1 MSFFEELKRRNVIRV
16 AIAYAV
22 GAWLVLQLTDV
33 LVELLG
39 LPDTAGKY
47 VILLLVIGF
56 PLALFFAW
64 AFEMTPEGIKRET
77 DVDRSESITDITGRK
92 LDRSII
98 AVLALAVVFFIYD
111 KFSTPEDVGSGSIS
125 QAGQVAGKPASGVIE
140 PDPVQTPSEPSIAVL
155 PFLNMSSDPDQEYFS
170 DGIAE
175 ELLNLLVRVDGL
187 KVASRTSS
195 FVYKGENLNIPA
207 IAEELKVNHILEGSV
222 RKAGNRVRITAQL
235 IDTADD
241 RHLWSDTFDR
251 ELNDIFAI
259 QDEIAN
265 SIVDALKSELGI
277 GLESVSVEAA
287 TGNLDAYELYLKG
300 RGLFIARQ
308 NLDVSTAVLRKAT
321 QLDPEFAE
329 AWETLAA
336 AESVSAS
343 WLAGDGIDHHSL
355 AFEAANKALE
365 LDPGLS
371 MAYAVLAQ
379 VPSPDFEHLKAMEL
393 LDTAL
398 RNDPKNATAYL
409 WRAINLIELGHFEE
423 AIADF
428 EKCLAIDPAYLNC
441 KQHMAVAY
449 YFWGKTEAA
458 IRIFEETL
466 EENFHSVDDIF
477 VSHYVKSG
485 QTVTAYLLGNTSVFG
500 DYAPLRDWI
509 EAIQNPEQNHSARI
523 ARWERWAESQNFPF
537 CNLTALVVALRVDRC
552 YDGVFDE
559 AFRMVWHPDAAY
571 FRNTPAFKKLINRYA
586 MGYWRKYGFAPQCH
600 DLGDGDFECD

>member
-22 GAWLVLQLTDV
+22 GAWLLLQLTDV

-241 RHLWSDTFDR
+241 RHLWSD
-251 ELNDIFAI
+251 
-259 QDEIAN
+259 
-265 SIVDALKSELGI
+265 
-277 GLESVSVEAA
+277 
-287 TGNLDAYELYLKG
+287 
-300 RGLFIARQ
+300 
-308 NLDVSTAVLRKAT
+308 
-321 QLDPEFAE
+321 
-329 AWETLAA
+329 
-336 AESVSAS
+336 AS
-343 WLAGDGIDHHSL
+343 
-355 AFEAANKALE
+355 
-365 LDPGLS
+365 
-371 MAYAVLAQ
+371 
-379 VPSPDFEHLKAMEL
+379 
-393 LDTAL
+393 
-398 RNDPKNATAYL
+398 
-409 WRAINLIELGHFEE
+409 
-423 AIADF
+423 
-428 EKCLAIDPAYLNC
+428 
-441 KQHMAVAY
+441 
-449 YFWGKTEAA
+449 
-458 IRIFEETL
+458 
-466 EENFHSVDDIF
+466 
-477 VSHYVKSG
+477 
-485 QTVTAYLLGNTSVFG
+485 
-500 DYAPLRDWI
+500 
-509 EAIQNPEQNHSARI
+509 
-523 ARWERWAESQNFPF
+523 
-537 CNLTALVVALRVDRC
+537 
-552 YDGVFDE
+552 
-559 AFRMVWHPDAAY
+559 
-571 FRNTPAFKKLINRYA
+571 
-586 MGYWRKYGFAPQCH
+586 
-600 DLGDGDFECD
+600 

>member
-22 GAWLVLQLTDV
+22 GAWLLLQLTDV
-33 LVELLG
+33 LVDLLG

-64 AFEMTPEGIKRET
+64 AFEMTPEGIKREAE
-77 DVDRSESITDITGRK
+77 VDRNASITHQTSRK

-98 AVLALAVVFFIYD
+98 AILALAVAFFIYER
-111 KFSTPEDVGSGSIS
+111 FSGPEPTEP
-125 QAGQVAGKPASGVIE
+125 QVASPTSADGKTENAAPNA
-140 PDPVQTPSEPSIAVL
+140 PVEPSIAVL
-155 PFLNMSSDPDQEYFS
+155 PFLNMSADPEQAYFS

-207 IAEELKVNHILEGSV
+207 IASELKVDHILEGSV
-222 RKAGNRVRITAQL
+222 RKAGDRVRITAQL
-235 IDTADD
+235 IDVASD

-265 SIVDALKSELGI
+265 AIVDALKDQLGV
-277 GLESVSVEAA
+277 GLAAVNVEQS
-287 TGNLDAYELYLKG
+287 TENLDAYELYLKG

-321 QLDPEFAE
+321 ELDPEFAE

-343 WLAGDGIDHHSL
+343 WLASDGIDHYSL
-355 AFEAANKALE
+355 SFAAANRALE
-365 LDPGLS
+365 LDPDLS

-379 VPSPDFEHLKAMEL
+379 VPAPDWNHLAAMDL
-393 LDTAL
+393 LDTAV

-409 WRAINLIELGHFEE
+409 WRAINFYEIGHFER

-428 EKCLAIDPAYLNC
+428 EQCLAIDPAYLNC
-441 KQHMAVAY
+441 KQHMAAAY
-449 YFWGKTEAA
+449 LFWGKTTQAV
-458 IRIFEETL
+458 RVFEETL

-485 QTVTAYLLGNTSVFG
+485 QMVTAYLLGNTAVFG

-523 ARWERWAESQNFPF
+523 ARWERWAEAQNFPF
-537 CNLTALVVALRVDRC
+537 CSLSALIVALRVDRC
-552 YDGVFDE
+552 YEGVFE
-559 AFRMVWHPDAAY
+559 GAFRMMWHPDAAY
-571 FRNTPAFKKLINRYA
+571 FRNTPAFKELINRYS
-586 MGYWRKYGFAPQCH
+586 MSYWQKYGFPPQCR
-600 DLGDGDFECD
+600 DLGDGDFDCD